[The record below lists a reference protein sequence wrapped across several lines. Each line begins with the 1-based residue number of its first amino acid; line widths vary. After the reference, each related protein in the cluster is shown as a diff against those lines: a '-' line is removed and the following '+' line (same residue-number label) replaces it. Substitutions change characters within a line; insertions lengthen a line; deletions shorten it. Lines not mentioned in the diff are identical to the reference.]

1 MDKET
6 RLKQIAGYINKM
18 PSLPISVTKVIEICN
33 DPRTS
38 PADLNRVIRID
49 PVLMGN
55 IMKLINSAYYG
66 LSDQVTSLVRAII
79 MLGINTV
86 KNLSLSTAILGTMS
100 SKDQFQAL
108 NMDGFWRHSL
118 CVGTAAKLI
127 AKHNNINQKDLE
139 SYFIAGLLH
148 DIGKIP
154 LNNKLPAEYLQA
166 MSISDTTHQ
175 SLVKSETEAMII
187 NHTES
192 GHLIVHSWKL
202 GDEIK
207 DAVVYHHTPENYEGE
222 NNKIVYAIAA
232 ANYFSNY
239 FEIGFSG
246 DRYPEKP
253 PAFIFD
259 ELNVTID
266 WFEEIEDTVNEEIN
280 KAKIFLNLK
289 K

>member
-1 MDKET
+1 MNKET

-33 DPRTS
+33 NPRTS
-38 PADLNRVIRID
+38 PADLNSVIRID

-55 IMKLINSAYYG
+55 VMKLINSAYYG

-86 KNLSLSTAILGTMS
+86 KNLSLSTAILGTLS
-100 SKDQFQAL
+100 TNDQFQAL

-118 CVGTAAKLI
+118 CVGAASKLI
-127 AKHNNINQKDLE
+127 ARHIKVDQKNLE

-154 LNNKLPAEYLQA
+154 LNNKLPEEYLLA
-166 MSISDTTHQ
+166 ISISDRKNQ
-175 SLVKSETEAMII
+175 SLVKSETEAMTI

-207 DAVVYHHTPENYEGE
+207 DAVVYHHLPESYEGK
-222 NNKIVYAIAA
+222 NKEIVYAVAA

-246 DRYPEKP
+246 DRYPDKP
-253 PAFIFD
+253 SEHIFN
-259 ELNVTID
+259 ELGVTID
-266 WFEEIEDTVNEEIN
+266 WFEEIEDSVNAEID
-280 KAKIFLNLK
+280 KAKIFLNMTK
-289 K
+289 

>member
-18 PSLPISVTKVIEICN
+18 PSLPISVTKVVEICN

-38 PADLNRVIRID
+38 PADLNSVIRID

-55 IMKLINSAYYG
+55 VMKLINSAYYG
-66 LSDQVTSLVRAII
+66 LTDQVTSLVRAII

-86 KNLSLSTAILGTMS
+86 KNLSLSTAILGTLS
-100 SKDQFQAL
+100 TKEQFQAL

-118 CVGTAAKLI
+118 CVGAAAKLI
-127 AKHNNINQKDLE
+127 ARHIKVDQKNLE

-154 LNNKLPAEYLQA
+154 LNNKLPEEYLLA
-166 MSISDTTHQ
+166 MSISDRKNQ
-175 SLVKSETEAMII
+175 SLVKSETEAMEI

-192 GHLIVHSWKL
+192 GHLIVYSWKL
-202 GDEIK
+202 GEEIK
-207 DAVVYHHTPENYEGE
+207 DAVVYHHLPENYEGK
-222 NNKIVYAIAA
+222 NKQIVYAVAA

-253 PAFIFD
+253 SEIVFN
-259 ELNVTID
+259 ELNITID
-266 WFEEIEDTVNEEIN
+266 WFEEIEESVNAEID
-280 KAKIFLNLK
+280 KAKIFLNMK

>member
-38 PADLNRVIRID
+38 PADLNSVIRID

-55 IMKLINSAYYG
+55 VMKLINSAYYG

-86 KNLSLSTAILGTMS
+86 KNLSLSTAILGTLS
-100 SKDQFQAL
+100 TKDQFQAL

-118 CVGTAAKLI
+118 CVGAAAKLI
-127 AKHNNINQKDLE
+127 ARHINVSQQNLE
-139 SYFIAGLLH
+139 SFFIAGLLH

-154 LNNKLPAEYLQA
+154 LNNKLPDEYLQA
-166 MSISDTTHQ
+166 IRISDMKHQ
-175 SLVKSETEAMII
+175 SLVKSETEAMVI
-187 NHTES
+187 NHAES

-207 DAVVYHHTPENYEGE
+207 DAVVYHHSPENYEGQ
-222 NNKIVYAIAA
+222 NKEIVYAIAA

-253 PAFIFD
+253 PEFVFT

-266 WFEEIEDTVNEEIN
+266 WFEEIEDSVNEEIN
-280 KAKIFLNLK
+280 KARIFLNMK

>member
-38 PADLNRVIRID
+38 PADLNSVIRID

-55 IMKLINSAYYG
+55 VMKLINSAYYG
-66 LSDQVTSLVRAII
+66 LTDQVTSLVRAII

-86 KNLSLSTAILGTMS
+86 KNLSLSTAILGTLS
-100 SKDQFQAL
+100 TKEQFQAL

-118 CVGTAAKLI
+118 CVGAAAKLI
-127 AKHNNINQKDLE
+127 AKHIKVDQKNLE

-154 LNNKLPAEYLQA
+154 LNNKLPEEYLLA
-166 MSISDTTHQ
+166 ISISDRKNQ
-175 SLVKSETEAMII
+175 SLVKSETEAMEI

-202 GDEIK
+202 GEEIK
-207 DAVVYHHTPENYEGE
+207 DAVVYHHTPEIYEGK
-222 NNKIVYAIAA
+222 NKEIVFAITA

-253 PAFIFD
+253 PQFVFD

-266 WFEEIEDTVNEEIN
+266 WFEEIEDSVNAEID
-280 KAKIFLNLK
+280 KAKIFLNMK

>member
-33 DPRTS
+33 DPNTS
-38 PADLNRVIRID
+38 PADLNSVIRID

-55 IMKLINSAYYG
+55 VMKLINSAYYG

-86 KNLSLSTAILGTMS
+86 KNLSLSTAILGTLS
-100 SKDQFQAL
+100 TKEQFQAL

-118 CVGTAAKLI
+118 CVGAAAKLI
-127 AKHNNINQKDLE
+127 AKHIKVDQKNLE

-154 LNNKLPAEYLQA
+154 LNNKLPNEYLQA
-166 MSISDTTHQ
+166 ISISDRKHQ
-175 SLVKSETEAMII
+175 SLIKSETEAMEI

-202 GDEIK
+202 GEEIK
-207 DAVVYHHTPENYEGE
+207 DAVVYHHSPENYSGA
-222 NNKIVYAIAA
+222 NKEIVYAISA

-246 DRYPEKP
+246 NRYPEKP
-253 PAFIFD
+253 PEFIFE

-266 WFEEIEDTVNEEIN
+266 WFDDIEESVNKEID
-280 KAKIFLNLK
+280 KARIFLNLTK
-289 K
+289 

>member
-6 RLKQIAGYINKM
+6 RLRQIAGYINKM

-33 DPRTS
+33 DPNTS
-38 PADLNRVIRID
+38 PADLNSVIRID

-55 IMKLINSAYYG
+55 VMKLINSAYHG

-86 KNLSLSTAILGTMS
+86 KNLSLSTAILGTLTT
-100 SKDQFQAL
+100 KDQFQAL

-118 CVGTAAKLI
+118 CVGAAAKLI
-127 AKHNNINQKDLE
+127 AKHINVNQKNLE
-139 SYFIAGLLH
+139 SFFIAGLLH

-154 LNNKLPAEYLQA
+154 LNNQLPNEYLQA
-166 MSISDTTHQ
+166 ISISDRAHQ
-175 SLVKSETEAMII
+175 SLIKSETEAMEI

-207 DAVVYHHTPENYEGE
+207 DAVVYHHSPETYSGS
-222 NNKIVYAIAA
+222 NKEIVYAIAA

-246 DRYPEKP
+246 NRYPEKP
-253 PAFIFD
+253 PEFIFE

-266 WFEEIEDTVNEEIN
+266 WFDEIEDSVNKEID
-280 KAKIFLNLK
+280 KARIFLNLTK
-289 K
+289 

>member
-55 IMKLINSAYYG
+55 VMKLINSAYYG

-86 KNLSLSTAILGTMS
+86 KNLSLSTAILGTLS
-100 SKDQFQAL
+100 TKDQFQAL

-118 CVGTAAKLI
+118 CVGAAAKLI
-127 AKHNNINQKDLE
+127 ARHIKVDQKNLE
-139 SYFIAGLLH
+139 SFFIAGLLH

-166 MSISDTTHQ
+166 ISISDRTHQ
-175 SLVKSETEAMII
+175 SLVKSETEAMEI

-207 DAVVYHHTPENYEGE
+207 DAVVYHHSPESYEG
-222 NNKIVYAIAA
+222 NNKEIVYTIAA

-246 DRYPEKP
+246 NRYPEKP
-253 PAFIFD
+253 PELVFN

-266 WFEEIEDTVNEEIN
+266 WFEEIEDSVNAEID
-280 KAKIFLNLK
+280 KARIFLNLK

>member
-38 PADLNRVIRID
+38 PADLNSVIRID

-55 IMKLINSAYYG
+55 VMKLINSAYYG
-66 LSDQVTSLVRAII
+66 LTDQVTSLVRAII

-86 KNLSLSTAILGTMS
+86 KNLSLSTAILGTLS
-100 SKDQFQAL
+100 TKEQFQAL

-118 CVGTAAKLI
+118 CVGAAAKLI
-127 AKHNNINQKDLE
+127 AKHIKVDQKNLE

-154 LNNKLPAEYLQA
+154 LNNKLPEEYLLA
-166 MSISDTTHQ
+166 ISISDRKNQ
-175 SLVKSETEAMII
+175 SLVKSETEAMEI

-202 GDEIK
+202 GEEIK
-207 DAVVYHHTPENYEGE
+207 DAVVYHHSSEDYEGK
-222 NNKIVYAIAA
+222 NKEIVYAVAA

-253 PAFIFD
+253 PEFIFN
-259 ELNVTID
+259 ELNITID
-266 WFEEIEDTVNEEIN
+266 WFEEIEDSVNAEID
-280 KAKIFLNLK
+280 KAKIFLNMK

>member
-38 PADLNRVIRID
+38 PADLNSVIRID

-55 IMKLINSAYYG
+55 VMKLINSAYYG
-66 LSDQVTSLVRAII
+66 LTDQVTSLVRAII

-86 KNLSLSTAILGTMS
+86 KNLSLSTAILGTLS
-100 SKDQFQAL
+100 TKEQFQAL

-118 CVGTAAKLI
+118 CVGAAAKLI
-127 AKHNNINQKDLE
+127 AKQIKVDQKNLE

-154 LNNKLPAEYLQA
+154 LNNKLPEEYLLA
-166 MSISDTTHQ
+166 ISISDRKNQ
-175 SLVKSETEAMII
+175 SLVKSETEAMEI

-202 GDEIK
+202 GEEIK
-207 DAVVYHHTPENYEGE
+207 DAVVYHHLPESYEGK
-222 NNKIVYAIAA
+222 NKQIVYAVAA

-253 PAFIFD
+253 PEFIFN
-259 ELNVTID
+259 ELNITID
-266 WFEEIEDTVNEEIN
+266 WFEEIEDSVNAEID
-280 KAKIFLNLK
+280 KAKIFLNMK